1 MFRKM
6 LLNSCF
12 ALVVLFV
19 AGCGASYGPITRP
32 APSKIL
38 ELDDGFD
45 FSVTI
50 EKGKVLALVMR
61 QPRNGHTLTGAA
73 FDPGVLRL
81 DHYLE
86 YDEGGRR
93 ARYMFTTLENG
104 LTDVLIKMEPAGGG
118 NAQVYKRVS
127 VNVGTGTG
135 LF

>member
-1 MFRKM
+1 M
-6 LLNSCF
+6 
-12 ALVVLFV
+12 
-19 AGCGASYGPITRP
+19 P
-32 APSKIL
+32 
-38 ELDDGFD
+38 
-45 FSVTI
+45 
-50 EKGKVLALVMR
+50 

-118 NAQVYKRVS
+118 DAQVYKRVS
-127 VNVGTGTG
+127 VNVGSGTS